1 MQESFYNYVSGYENI
16 LILGCLESYGARLC
30 NIFSDCGV
38 AKWPGVYNIQE
49 VILEAAKKAIYPKA
63 MLSIKMDNWFGQ
75 FWKPVALSQ
84 GDYFCSFL
92 SATLHQLISSI

>member
-1 MQESFYNYVSGYENI
+1 MQESFYNYVSGYGNI

-63 MLSIKMDNWFGQ
+63 MLSIKMEQNGVWTILE
-75 FWKPVALSQ
+75 A
-84 GDYFCSFL
+84 CSI
-92 SATLHQLISSI
+92 ISRWLLL